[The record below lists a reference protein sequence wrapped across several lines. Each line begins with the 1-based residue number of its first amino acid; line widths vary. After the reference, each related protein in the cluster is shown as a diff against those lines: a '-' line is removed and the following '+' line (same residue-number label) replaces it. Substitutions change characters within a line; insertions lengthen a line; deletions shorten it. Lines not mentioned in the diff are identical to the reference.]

1 MGWRGWG
8 LLAGATVLA
17 ACSGGSDEQVVV
29 RVNQTRVTV
38 AEFRRRL
45 DLERERVPA
54 HLHVLMESADVQK
67 RYAQDLIRR
76 EILLQEAA
84 RREID
89 RRPAV
94 TDRVQQVKEQAMLQT
109 LLREEI
115 SDKVQLP
122 EVDVQAYYEGHPE
135 EFSRDRLRAGHILV
149 GTEGEAQQILER
161 LKGKEGFE
169 ALARR
174 LSLDRASGAKGGD
187 LGSVERGTMVPEF
200 EKAAYALK
208 IGEVSAPVKTR
219 FGYHIIRVTGRE
231 QRPATPFTQVREELQ
246 QRLLGERQQ
255 AAFEV
260 FVEGLK
266 QQATVEVREELLPV
280 PAPGAGAPPAV
291 PGPPATPPAPGEAK

>member
-1 MGWRGWG
+1 VGWRRWG
-8 LLAGATVLA
+8 VLAGAAVLA
-17 ACSGGSDEQVVV
+17 ACTGGTDEQVVV
-29 RVNQTRVTV
+29 RVNQTRVTA

-54 HLHVLMESADVQK
+54 HLQVLMESADVQK

-84 RREID
+84 RRQID
-89 RRPAV
+89 GRPAV
-94 TDRVQQVKEQAMLQT
+94 TDRVRQVKEQLMLQT
-109 LLREEI
+109 LLQEEV
-115 SDKVQLP
+115 SEKVQVP
-122 EVDVQAYYEGHPE
+122 EADVQAYYEGHPE

-149 GTEGEAQQILER
+149 QTEGEAQQILER

-174 LSLDRASGAKGGD
+174 HSLDKASGAKGGD
-187 LGSVERGTMVPEF
+187 LGTVERGKMVPEF

-208 IGEVSAPVKTR
+208 VGEVSAPVKTR
-219 FGYHIIRVTGRE
+219 FGYHLIRVTARE
-231 QRPATPFTQVREELQ
+231 PRPAAPFPEVRENLR

-255 AAFEV
+255 AAFEA

-266 QQATVEVREELLPV
+266 KQATVEVREELLPV
-280 PAPGAGAPPAV
+280 AAPGAPPAV

>member
-1 MGWRGWG
+1 MGWRRWG
-8 LLAGATVLA
+8 VLAGATVLA
-17 ACSGGSDEQVVV
+17 ACAGGSDEQVVV
-29 RVNQTRVTV
+29 RVNQTRVTA

-76 EILLQEAA
+76 EILVQEAA
-84 RREID
+84 RRGLD
-89 RRPAV
+89 TRPAV
-94 TDRVQQVKEQAMLQT
+94 TDRVRQVKEQLMLQT
-109 LLREEI
+109 LLQEEI
-115 SDKVQLP
+115 SAKVQVP
-122 EVDVQAYYEGHPE
+122 EGDVQVYYEGHPE

-149 GTEGEAQQILER
+149 ATEGEAQQVLER

-174 LSLDRASGAKGGD
+174 HSLDKASGAKGGD
-187 LGSVERGTMVPEF
+187 LGTVERGKMVPEF

-208 IGEVSAPVKTR
+208 VGEVSAPVKTR
-219 FGYHIIRVTGRE
+219 FGYHIIRVNGRE
-231 QRPATPFTQVREELQ
+231 RRPVAPFAEAREELQ

-255 AAFEV
+255 AAFEA
-260 FVEGLK
+260 FVDGLK

-280 PAPGAGAPPAV
+280 AAPGAPPAV
-291 PGPPATPPAPGEAK
+291 PLQPGTPPASGEAK